1 MYNASHM
8 SNYSQIKISV
18 LIPIYNAEQ
27 YLEQALESLSCQNI
41 PQCEFLCI
49 NDGSTDRSRAIIQD
63 FAKQD
68 KRFKLVDKQNS
79 GYGSSMN
86 LGIRMA
92 QGSYIAI
99 LEPDDYIE
107 GQMYSKLYQL
117 AENVNFP
124 DVVKSAYWIIREP
137 FDSTESFR
145 CGYWKRIK
153 HRGVP
158 FAIKDEP
165 LLTRY
170 HPSIWS
176 AIYRKEFLQ
185 ENDICFK
192 EVPGAGWVDNPF
204 MIETLLK
211 AHSIVYTDNAYYC
224 YRDSHNGSSTANIAD
239 MKMPIDRWLE
249 MTEIMNQNIS
259 STTEELWSIQA
270 YKAFHYLEYAKRAK
284 NYDSNKW
291 LEFAREVMINL
302 DPVVVAE
309 SKYLSHKQKVF
320 YEQLSDRKLSSWS
333 DLPYKKM
340 LLEEVFWKIRQN
352 GVSFM
357 VKRAKEF

>member
-1 MYNASHM
+1 M
-8 SNYSQIKISV
+8 SSLIQIEISV
-18 LIPIYNAEQ
+18 LIPIYNAER
-27 YLEQALESLSCQNI
+27 YLVQALESLRHQSFL
-41 PQCEFLCI
+41 QCEYICI
-49 NDGSTDRSRAIIQD
+49 NDGSTDNSKNIIQD
-63 FAKQD
+63 FVHKD
-68 KRFKLVDKQNS
+68 ERFKLIDKNNS
-79 GYGSSMN
+79 GYGASMN
-86 LGIRMA
+86 LGIEAAR
-92 QGSYIAI
+92 GSYIAI
-99 LEPDDYIE
+99 LEPDDYID
-107 GQMYSKLYQL
+107 GQMYSELFSL
-117 AENVNFP
+117 AKMTNFP
-124 DVVKSAYWIIREP
+124 DIVKSSYWSIGE
-137 FDSTESFR
+137 ESSIERFR
-145 CGYWKRIK
+145 CGFWKRIK
-153 HRGVP
+153 HKGIP
-158 FAIKDEP
+158 FVIKDEP

-185 ENDICFK
+185 ENSICFK

-204 MIETLLK
+204 MMETLLK

-259 STTEELWSIQA
+259 SITEELWSIQA

-291 LEFAREVMINL
+291 LEFAREVMIDL

-320 YEQLSDRKLSSWS
+320 YEQLTDRKLSSWS

-340 LLEEVFWKIRQN
+340 LLQEVFWKIRQN